1 MTGPVCICNQTVTS
15 RESEEP
21 PNVTTSSQAPSP
33 WRQETAGV
41 ATNGAT
47 LITMVRLALTAA
59 AIASLGSGCSE
70 EPEVDC
76 AACRPRPPS
85 TLFLTD
91 RGGDSILRYDG
102 VTGQF
107 DDVFASGLADRIDR
121 PSSVRLGPSG
131 HLYLAGFG
139 RGDIVRF
146 DVASGAM
153 MDVFYWDTT
162 LLEEPVELMF
172 RGDDLLVLGNDTQN
186 AVVIDAGGMATRS
199 FGYPD
204 MRAAHDFV
212 MTPDESTVFV
222 ATDTHPHF
230 GSSLQVWDA
239 ATGALVRHFGS
250 ASELA
255 SATSVAL
262 GGDGLLYA
270 CDYERGQIV
279 RFDPA
284 TGALVGTVV
293 DATSGL
299 LDAPVSIDFGP
310 DGALYALDRAGIHRI
325 DPDTGEELSL
335 LIAVGDGHN
344 EAPRSFTF
352 ATTTAIA
359 AAIARTR

>member
-1 MTGPVCICNQTVTS
+1 
-15 RESEEP
+15 
-21 PNVTTSSQAPSP
+21 
-33 WRQETAGV
+33 
-41 ATNGAT
+41 
-47 LITMVRLALTAA
+47 MVRAVLLAAVLAA
-59 AIASLGSGCSE
+59 GCTDG
-70 EPEVDC
+70 PEADC
-76 AACRPRPPS
+76 EACRPRPPS
-85 TLFLTD
+85 TLFVTD

-107 DDVFASGLADRIDR
+107 DDVFASGLAARIDR

-139 RGDIVRF
+139 QGDVVRF
-146 DVASGAM
+146 DVESGAM
-153 MDVFYWDTT
+153 MDVFYWDTQ
-162 LLEEPVELMF
+162 LLEEPVELLF
-172 RGDDLLVLGNDTQN
+172 RGDDLVVLGNDTQN
-186 AVVIDAGGMATRS
+186 AVVIDAKGAATRS

-212 MTPDESTVFV
+212 MSPDETTVYV
-222 ATDTHPHF
+222 ATDSHPQL
-230 GSSLQVWDA
+230 GSALQAWDA
-239 ATGALVRHFGS
+239 TTGTMLRHFGT
-250 ASELA
+250 ASELT

-270 CDYERGQIV
+270 CDYERNEIV

-284 TGALVGTVV
+284 TGALLGTV
-293 DATSGL
+293 TGQ

-310 DGALYALDRAGIHRI
+310 DGALYALDRLGIHRI

-352 ATTTAIA
+352 ATKVAIA

>member
-1 MTGPVCICNQTVTS
+1 MARFALV
-15 RESEEP
+15 
-21 PNVTTSSQAPSP
+21 
-33 WRQETAGV
+33 V
-41 ATNGAT
+41 AV
-47 LITMVRLALTAA
+47 L
-59 AIASLGSGCSE
+59 SSGCAA

-76 AACRPRPPS
+76 DACRPRPPS
-85 TLFLTD
+85 TLFVTD

-107 DDVFASGLADRIDR
+107 EDVFASGLASRIDR

-139 RGDIVRF
+139 RGDVVRF
-146 DVASGAM
+146 DIESGAM

-162 LLEEPVELMF
+162 LLEEPVELLF
-172 RGDDLLVLGNDTQN
+172 RGDDLVVLGNDTQN
-186 AVVIDAGGMATRS
+186 AVVIGADGKATRS

-212 MTPDESTVFV
+212 MSPDESTVYV
-222 ATDTHPHF
+222 ATDTHPQL
-230 GSSLQVWDA
+230 GSALQVWDA
-239 ATGALVRHFGS
+239 ASGAMVHHFAT

-255 SATSVAL
+255 AATSVAL
-262 GGDGLLYA
+262 GGDGLLYT
-270 CDYERGQIV
+270 CDYERNQIL
-279 RFDPA
+279 RFDPQ
-284 TGALVGTVV
+284 TGTLAGIVV

-310 DGALYALDRAGIHRI
+310 DGALYALDRLGIHRI
-325 DPDTGEELSL
+325 DPDTGRELSL
-335 LIAVGDGHN
+335 LISVGDGHN

-352 ATTTAIA
+352 ATKTAIA